1 MPMPQNRGRPACQCP
16 KTGDVRHVYLVFSGL
31 QSPIPLICADRMRKP
46 GKQLGRPRFCPLL
59 HMIPKAGHWVQQE
72 FPAAVNRLVI
82 DWLQRR
88 FRSLG

>member
-1 MPMPQNRGRPACQCP
+1 
-16 KTGDVRHVYLVFSGL
+16 
-31 QSPIPLICADRMRKP
+31 
-46 GKQLGRPRFCPLL
+46 
-59 HMIPKAGHWVQQE
+59 MIPKAGHWVQQE